1 MLKMAIPA
9 EAGPGTCSGQDVTL
23 AGEEVEGLARSLKN
37 KTKGRPQHPSAAV
50 HRGKPASA
58 LQLEKVG
65 VRSRGYRSSG
75 GGGQGTLP
83 WGEGKERGDLHL
95 VFLVFVDTFNQA
107 NFTWLLE

>member
-75 GGGQGTLP
+75 GGGREHCHG
-83 WGEGKERGDLHL
+83 GRGRREGICILY
-95 VFLVFVDTFNQA
+95 F
-107 NFTWLLE
+107 